1 MSGVARPGSRSNACA
16 GTSYARAN
24 LAGAGDVWGLVP
36 PAVFKNAGG
45 GLLEPC
51 RLSSR
56 VASLFVGLTAR
67 IEAREAGDERGLVS
81 SAVFKTVCGALLRRP
96 GWVRF
101 PSIPATFCRADSQ
114 VDSHS
119 NGRSRT
125 LASAVG
131 MLGTHGSDFLAA

>member
-1 MSGVARPGSRSNACA
+1 MLS
-16 GTSYARAN
+16 
-24 LAGAGDVWGLVP
+24 
-36 PAVFKNAGG
+36 AVFKNAGG

-56 VASLFVGLTAR
+56 VAPLFVGLTAR

-101 PSIPATFCRADSQ
+101 PSIPATFRDVTAKLTATAADAAVLQ
-114 VDSHS
+114 
-119 NGRSRT
+119 RT
-125 LASAVG
+125 LA
-131 MLGTHGSDFLAA
+131 HGDD